1 MTCVEALDD
10 WFTFVDG
17 KSQYYLRRTSS
28 LAHFSRGQLVMW
40 KLVCATIVYVFLHLL
55 CAERFFYWCVDL
67 IFTVYVFPWR

>member
-40 KLVCATIVYVFLHLL
+40 KLVCATIVYVVSLISLL
-55 CAERFFYWCVDL
+55 NLLALTRD
-67 IFTVYVFPWR
+67 